1 MRGKPVTEDRI
12 MMVRRTLKTSLF
24 IFLLMAVHIA
34 TGQNSYRDRRMQP
47 ERLMD
52 SLGVDPGMIIGE
64 AGAGQGYFTF
74 WLSKRVGETGK
85 VYAND
90 IDKGALRS
98 IRNRCKKEGIENIET
113 IVGEVEDPL
122 FPPQQMDMVVMMYV
136 FHDLEKPAA
145 FMKNVK
151 RALKPGAHVGII
163 DRDPQR
169 YSVDRYHFLT
179 KEEVLKYLG
188 QAGYEIVEIETFLE
202 RDNVYICRPIHDH
215 SFISTKGE

>member
-1 MRGKPVTEDRI
+1 
-12 MMVRRTLKTSLF
+12 MMERRTLRISLF
-24 IFLLMAVHIA
+24 IFLLIAVHIA
-34 TGQNSYRDRRMQP
+34 TGQNSYRDRQMQP

-52 SLGVDPGMIIGE
+52 SLGVKPGMIIGE
-64 AGAGQGYFTF
+64 AGAGRGYFTF

-90 IDKGALRS
+90 IDEGVLRS
-98 IRNRCKKEGIENIET
+98 IRNRCNREGIENIET

-122 FPPQQMDMVVMMYV
+122 FPQHQMDMVVMMYV
-136 FHDLEKPAA
+136 FHDLEKPVA

-163 DRDPQR
+163 DRDPDK

-179 KEEVLKYLG
+179 KGKILKYLD

-202 RDNVYICRPIHDH
+202 RENVYICRPIDEH
-215 SFISTKGE
+215 SSLSTKSE

>member
-1 MRGKPVTEDRI
+1 
-12 MMVRRTLKTSLF
+12 MMKRRTLRISLF
-24 IFLLMAVHIA
+24 IFLLIAVQIA
-34 TGQNSYRDRRMQP
+34 TGQNSYRDRQMQP

-52 SLGVDPGMIIGE
+52 SLGVKPGMIIGE

-90 IDKGALRS
+90 IDESALRS
-98 IRNRCKKEGIENIET
+98 IRNQCNREGIENIET

-122 FPPQQMDMVVMMYV
+122 FPPQQMNLVVMMYV
-136 FHDLEKPAA
+136 FHDLEKPVA

-163 DRDPQR
+163 DRDPDK

-179 KEEVLKYLG
+179 KEKILKYLD

-202 RDNVYICRPIHDH
+202 RENVYICRPIDATP
-215 SFISTKGE
+215 SLSTKSE